1 MRIGVIGAGAIGG
14 TVAALLHTSGHEVE
28 VTARGAHLAAIREGG
43 IRLEGAFGDVTAP
56 VVANEVLTGA
66 ADLVILATKAQDASD
81 ALAANA
87 AIVSGTRLLV
97 IQNGLDG
104 IANARRETAATD
116 VVGGLAMYAASY
128 LSPGEIRITTPGVT
142 YLSAPVPELAEAMPT
157 TIVRNFVGA
166 QWTKL
171 FVNQVNALPA
181 ITGLSV
187 QEVAASQPLLNVL
200 TRSMQENVR
209 IGHARLVR
217 YVNLNGVGD
226 ALLSLFELL
235 PSGISSALPAYLARR
250 MGEVPNPGST
260 LQSIKRGQATEV
272 DYLNGAVVVRAQA
285 LGKDAPVNAALVD
298 LVHEVERTG
307 VFLTPAEVL
316 AGVPRPRLRGLS
328 RRD

>member
-1 MRIGVIGAGAIGG
+1 MKIGVIGAGAIGG
-14 TVAALLHTSGHEVE
+14 TVAALLHRGGHEVE
-28 VTARGAHLAAIREGG
+28 VTARGPHLAAIREGG

-56 VVANEVLTGA
+56 VLANELLTRP
-66 ADLVILATKAQDASD
+66 ADLVILATKAQDAPA

-87 AIVSGTRLLV
+87 AIVAGTRLLV

-104 IANARRETAATD
+104 LTNAKRETQASEI
-116 VVGGLAMYAASY
+116 VGGLAMYAASF

-142 YLSAPVPELAEAMPT
+142 YLSAAIPELEEAMPT
-157 TIVRNFVGA
+157 KVVRNFVGA

-187 QEVAASQPLLNVL
+187 QEVVANHELLIVL

-217 YVNLNGVGD
+217 YATLNGVGD
-226 ALLSLFELL
+226 SLLTFFSILPPGFAAAL
-235 PSGISSALPAYLARR
+235 PSRMARR
-250 MGEVPNPGST
+250 MGEIPNPGST

-272 DYLNGAVVVRAQA
+272 DYLNGAVVVRAEA
-285 LGKDAPVNAALVD
+285 LGKSAPVNAALVD

-307 VFLTPAEVL
+307 TFLMPAEVV
-316 AGVPRPRLRGLS
+316 ARIPRPQLPGAP